1 MKIKTRIVMITC
13 VIIFVALGSQAAFNA
28 FSTNASIQNIVE
40 LELKDQIENLKS
52 ELVSADEVVNITK
65 SALNEKNIAITRAV
79 AQLIS
84 DDPTWLETN
93 RMIELANL
101 LEISEIHVIDK
112 DGVLQHGNI
121 EGFYGFDF
129 NTSDQTLPFIALIN
143 QKNGALAQEPSP
155 RGTDNVLFQYI
166 GVSRIDAPGIVQI
179 GIEPKAVQEL
189 LSNLDIQKRI
199 ETLVIG
205 GYGFATIVD
214 EQGMILANNDPA
226 LLGTEASSLPWLS
239 DFLASSASIES
250 KTIND
255 KSFYIYKEKDNG
267 YSLVVTFP
275 KDITDAIFRR
285 NMINNVAIVL
295 LSIIILTIIIQFAIG
310 FMVTKPINKIQYAM
324 GEVGKG
330 NFDVSLDYTSKD
342 EIGALAVDFGKMVA
356 NVKHLIAQTTSS
368 LKQVVNSSVTI
379 QQNIEGLNSAS
390 HEVTRA
396 VEEIAHG
403 STEMASNVS
412 ERLSAS
418 QQLGTSINNIYTK
431 LKTAKSVSDEMVST
445 NKVGK
450 GKITDLQNVF
460 QLTVSNT
467 GEVANNVDLLSQS
480 SQAIENIVSAIKGI
494 SDQTN
499 LLALNA
505 SIEAARAGDAGRGFA
520 VVADEIRKLAEQSS
534 QSAEEISS
542 IINNIITVVDRTNLT
557 VTETKQSVDS
567 AKQNLSE
574 TVAVFD
580 GIEKSVF
587 HVDEIINDFID
598 ETSKIDVLKS
608 ELIESLESMAA
619 LSEES
624 AASTEEINASTE
636 EQLSRV
642 MEISEAVNALNSD
655 IQVLSTEMSKFII

>member
-28 FSTNASIQNIVE
+28 FSTNTSIKNIIE
-40 LELKDQIENLKS
+40 LELKDQIENIKREILT
-52 ELVSADEVVNITK
+52 ADEVIDITK
-65 SALNEKNIAITRAV
+65 NALNEKNISITRSV
-79 AQLIS
+79 AQLIT

-93 RMIELANL
+93 RMIELAKL
-101 LEISEIHVIDK
+101 LEISEVHVIDK

-121 EGFYGFDF
+121 EGFFGFDF
-129 NTSDQTLPFIALIN
+129 NTSDQTLPFIALID
-143 QKNGALAQEPSP
+143 QKNAALAQEPSP

-199 ETLVIG
+199 ESLVIG

-214 EQGMILANNDPA
+214 EQGMIVANNDPT
-226 LLGTEASSLPWLS
+226 LLGAEATTLPWLS
-239 DFLASSASIES
+239 DFLASNATIES
-250 KTIND
+250 KIIND
-255 KSFYIYKEKDNG
+255 KPFYIYKEKDNG
-267 YSLVVTFP
+267 FSLVVTFP
-275 KDITDAIFRR
+275 KDITDAIFKR

-330 NFDVSLDYTSKD
+330 NFGVSLDYTSKD

-356 NVKHLIAQTTSS
+356 NVKHLIAQTTTS
-368 LKQVVNSSVTI
+368 LKQVVNSSETI
-379 QQNIEGLNSAS
+379 QENIEGLNSAS

-450 GKITDLQNVF
+450 SKITELQNVF

-467 GEVANNVDLLSQS
+467 GEVANSVDLLSQS

-534 QSAEEISS
+534 QSAEEISN
-542 IINNIITVVDRTNLT
+542 IINNIITVVDRTTLT
-557 VTETKQSVDS
+557 VNETKHSVDN